1 MNATLSSA
9 RRIGATF
16 AIAGIAALGSVALA
30 PAASAAPA
38 DQADAPAVDGPISVI
53 DRSDKVGGPDK
64 FIVFEHGRVA
74 VFFCD
79 EDQPNKHH
87 NTCEAAVADGP
98 RF

>member
-9 RRIGATF
+9 RRIGATL

-38 DQADAPAVDGPISVI
+38 AVDGPISVV
-53 DRSDKVGGPDK
+53 DGKGNGGPDK
-64 FIVFEHGRVA
+64 FIVLENGQRIP
-74 VFFCD
+74 VFYCD
-79 EDQPNKHH
+79 ETKPNKRH
-87 NTCEAAVADGP
+87 NNCEAPVVADGP